1 MKNSKSVLLVILVA
15 TFALFAGGLALA
27 QTDVENHKACAYC
40 GMDRGQFAHSRMLI
54 VYNDGS
60 QVAVCS
66 LHCAAVDSAVN
77 LDKTP
82 KSIQVAD
89 FGTKNLIDAEK
100 AFWVIGG
107 TKPGVMSKRAK
118 WAFADKAD
126 AEGFIKVNGGQL
138 ATFDEA
144 MKAAYED
151 MYADTK
157 MIRDKRKMMKMKMS
171 MDKGHQH

>member
-1 MKNSKSVLLVILVA
+1 MRNSKSLSLVILAV
-15 TFALFAGGLALA
+15 TLLLFAGGFAFA
-27 QTDVENHKACAYC
+27 QTDVEKHKACNYC

-54 VYNDGS
+54 TYGDGS
-60 QVAVCS
+60 EVAVCS
-66 LHCAAVDSAVN
+66 LHCAAVESAVN

-118 WAFADKAD
+118 WAFANKAD
-126 AEGFIKVNGGQL
+126 AEGFIKSNGGQL
-138 ATFDEA
+138 AGFDEA